1 MLFIMTIAQLIEYVS
16 DLKAHY
22 SHQQHSI
29 EYQVLSE
36 ILDQLQSI

>member
-1 MLFIMTIAQLIEYVS
+1 MDIKQLITFVE

-29 EYQVLSE
+29 EYQVLAE
-36 ILDQLQSI
+36 ILDQLQAI